1 MVISSPRRLSV
12 WVNEVFEVKTFEFL
26 PKSELYPTI
35 SRFHG
40 FPFFVFGQSRKDQQF
55 SLILKLKIELIRN
68 PQATPTG
75 FLLILQ
81 KFKPIRIFWFFS
93 IHIIES
99 KAFLS
104 CRWLRLILKQK
115 TRVVIW
121 PKCIWS
127 NKNAIMYTLL
137 LIFSSSSLQRLYK
150 SVLGSSQ
157 IDLITNFRLTIF
169 ISHWL

>member
-1 MVISSPRRLSV
+1 M
-12 WVNEVFEVKTFEFL
+12 
-26 PKSELYPTI
+26 
-35 SRFHG
+35 FHE
-40 FPFFVFGQSRKDQQF
+40 FPFLVFGQSRKDQQF
-55 SLILKLKIELIRN
+55 SLILKLKIELINNQR
-68 PQATPTG
+68 ATPTSI
-75 FLLILQ
+75 LYEMLIRK

-93 IHIIES
+93 IHNIES

-157 IDLITNFRLTIF
+157 IDLITNFRLKIL
-169 ISHWL
+169 ISHWP